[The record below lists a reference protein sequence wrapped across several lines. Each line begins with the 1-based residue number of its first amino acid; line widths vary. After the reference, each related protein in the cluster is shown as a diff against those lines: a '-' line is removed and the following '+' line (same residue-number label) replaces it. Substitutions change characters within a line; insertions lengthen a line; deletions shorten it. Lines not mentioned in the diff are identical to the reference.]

1 MTSTH
6 QPTQPQTQRTHDQ
19 LWAYATLAIAAVA
32 IVVAFTEAYDA
43 AAVIALVGI
52 LAGGWSMM
60 ISKSITERFE
70 TVTGTLLAAVTLAV
84 CLAFGS
90 GIWT

>member
-6 QPTQPQTQRTHDQ
+6 QPTHQPTHRTSDQ
-19 LWAYATLAIAAVA
+19 LWAYATLTIAAVA
-32 IVVAFTEAYDA
+32 IVVALTGAYDA
-43 AAVIALVGI
+43 AAVLALAGV
-52 LAGGWSMM
+52 LVGGWSMM
-60 ISKSITERFE
+60 ISTNITERFE

>member
-6 QPTQPQTQRTHDQ
+6 QPIHRTSDQ
-19 LWAYATLAIAAVA
+19 LWAYGTLALAAVA
-32 IVVAFTEAYDA
+32 IVAAFTEAFDV
-43 AAVIALVGI
+43 AAVLALAGVLVGS
-52 LAGGWSMM
+52 WSMM
-60 ISKSITERFE
+60 VSTTITARFE

-90 GIWT
+90 GVWT